1 MNLAD
6 YHPLAPI
13 SYSLGEPSKHTI
25 IHQKDDLFVAHEHL
39 FQNATPTRFYY
50 HQADTFLFLIKG
62 ELYLQQS
69 AQQNTPNKEQ
79 ETALKK
85 HQGIWLKA
93 HTVNSITLLSPT
105 VELCLIRL
113 QSTTKT
119 TEKHPFKKV
128 SSGTV
133 ESTLER
139 NKIKTWPLWQGPSER
154 IALELY
160 PPHYTE
166 TLYYQKMATQY
177 FLPLNGTIY
186 ISNEQKHPEI
196 CPSLGRVIPKKIP
209 RAILNPS
216 TESTTV
222 LSITTQQ
229 HSKGRILLLKKNK
242 LKTTNTSW

>member
-6 YHPLAPI
+6 HNTLTPT
-13 SYSLGEPSKHTI
+13 SYSLGEPSKRTI
-25 IHQKDDLFVAHEHL
+25 IHEKNDLFVAHEHL
-39 FQNATPTRFYY
+39 FQNATPTRFYH
-50 HQADTFLFLIKG
+50 HQADTFLFIMKG

-69 AQQNTPNKEQ
+69 TPKNEQ
-79 ETALKK
+79 ESVLKK

-93 HTVNSITLLSPT
+93 LTINSITLLSPT

-113 QSTTKT
+113 PSTTNITKDDLL
-119 TEKHPFKKV
+119 KKV

-139 NKIKTWPLWQGPSER
+139 NKIKTWTLWKGVSEH
-154 IALELY
+154 IVLELY

-177 FLPLNGTIY
+177 FLPLNGSIY
-186 ISNEQKHPEI
+186 ISNEQKHTDV
-196 CPSLGRVIPKKIP
+196 CPDLGKVIPKKVP

-216 TESTTV
+216 TESITV
-222 LSITTQQ
+222 LSVTVQQ
-229 HSKGRILLLKKNK
+229 HTKGRVLLLKKTK
-242 LKTTNTSW
+242 